1 MIRERT
7 TTGLAQAR
15 AKGRIGGA
23 PQETRREETP
33 GNRRKCLVRPQERR
47 RNGGIS
53 EPTVSRVDAEHR
65 HKTLLPT
72 SHDLKGLMKFLARD
86 EWRDPFE
93 EIFDDHFGPV
103 LEAGDMEFEDIA
115 EILGDDWAMT
125 LWGCAF
131 EDFLT
136 QDFGGGNIVDAYLRR
151 RGWKENAQA
160 KAYMKALRTS
170 IMSLY
175 EVSDIVPG
183 KSLMARDLV
192 RGGEPLAVSEGT
204 ATKTLKQWGQN
215 CRSHRAG
222 YGQKRLCWWPVAVHT
237 SWRARSAPVAPL
249 RKPSRPDPDALPAVR
264 HFRCRAALFAGRYQS
279 PTSIELRSH
288 HILNALSCAFASKAY
303 H

>member
-1 MIRERT
+1 
-7 TTGLAQAR
+7 
-15 AKGRIGGA
+15 
-23 PQETRREETP
+23 
-33 GNRRKCLVRPQERR
+33 
-47 RNGGIS
+47 
-53 EPTVSRVDAEHR
+53 
-65 HKTLLPT
+65 
-72 SHDLKGLMKFLARD
+72 
-86 EWRDPFE
+86 
-93 EIFDDHFGPV
+93 
-103 LEAGDMEFEDIA
+103 MEFEDIA

-204 ATKTLKQWGQN
+204 ATKTLKQWD
-215 CRSHRAG
+215 RIAARIV
-222 YGQKRLCWWPVAVHT
+222 PVMGKNV
-237 SWRARSAPVAPL
+237 
-249 RKPSRPDPDALPAVR
+249 
-264 HFRCRAALFAGRYQS
+264 FAGGLL
-279 PTSIELRSH
+279 PFTPLGVLDLRQ
-288 HILNALSCAFASKAY
+288 
-303 H
+303 